1 MKDEFLLQIPAKQS
15 MVLVA
20 RMALA
25 GFMAQ
30 CGADVDTLEDV
41 RTACDEACYYLI
53 HQPRPARQIAVHAE
67 YDGEWA
73 RIPHFYTSFY
83 VYKYATGIISAI
95 SIAERI
101 YKEGKP
107 AVDDYFKFLSS
118 GGSDSPVNLLK
129 LAGVDLTKKDAFKAA
144 MDSFRSTLDEF
155 ENL

>member
-30 CGADVDTLEDV
+30 CGADVGTLEDV

-73 RIPHFYTSFY
+73 HIAFEVEREDGRAACESADDPEIARGILSLLVSDASLEADRVTLRLRPSF
-83 VYKYATGIISAI
+83 
-95 SIAERI
+95 
-101 YKEGKP
+101 P
-107 AVDDYFKFLSS
+107 A
-118 GGSDSPVNLLK
+118 GGGND
-129 LAGVDLTKKDAFKAA
+129 
-144 MDSFRSTLDEF
+144 R
-155 ENL
+155 

>member
-41 RTACDEACYYLI
+41 RTACDEACYSLI

-73 RIPHFYTSFY
+73 RITFEVEREDGRAACESADDLEIARGILSLLVSDASLEADRVTLRLRPSF
-83 VYKYATGIISAI
+83 
-95 SIAERI
+95 
-101 YKEGKP
+101 P
-107 AVDDYFKFLSS
+107 A
-118 GGSDSPVNLLK
+118 GGGND
-129 LAGVDLTKKDAFKAA
+129 
-144 MDSFRSTLDEF
+144 R
-155 ENL
+155 

>member
-25 GFMAQ
+25 GFLAQ

-73 RIPHFYTSFY
+73 RIAFE
-83 VYKYATGIISAI
+83 
-95 SIAERI
+95 AER
-101 YKEGKP
+101 EDGR
-107 AVDDYFKFLSS
+107 AACESADDPEIARGILSLLVS
-118 GGSDSPVNLLK
+118 DASLEADRVTLRLRPSFPTGGGND
-129 LAGVDLTKKDAFKAA
+129 
-144 MDSFRSTLDEF
+144 R
-155 ENL
+155 